1 MKVKALK
8 TKTRMKQ
15 TSFADVEFAKK
26 KRVTRREKFLGEMDR
41 IVPWARWTALI
52 EPLYPTSG
60 RVGRQPIGVE
70 RMLRMYCLQQWFSL
84 SDEAVEDA
92 LYDSQALRQFV
103 GVDLSQES
111 APDATTLLKFRRL
124 LEKHELTAA
133 MFDEVKAVLSERG
146 LLMREG
152 TMVDATLIAAPSST
166 KNKDK
171 SRDPEM
177 HQTKKGNEWHFG
189 MKAHVGADADSGL
202 VHSLHTTAANESD
215 IAHTHHLLHG
225 EESQVH
231 LDAGYTGVERRDEIK
246 QAQGQGTIR
255 ADISWHVAAKRSK
268 VEKMPAG
275 RWKDLTK
282 AVERKKAQIRARVEH
297 PFHVVKNLFG
307 HKKTRYKGLAKNTA
321 QMFSLFGL
329 ANLVIAKKP
338 LLAFQ
343 GSNPS

>member
-1 MKVKALK
+1 MVVL
-8 TKTRMKQ
+8 
-15 TSFADVEFAKK
+15 
-26 KRVTRREKFLGEMDR
+26 
-41 IVPWARWTALI
+41 
-52 EPLYPTSG
+52 
-60 RVGRQPIGVE
+60 
-70 RMLRMYCLQQWFSL
+70 
-84 SDEAVEDA
+84 
-92 LYDSQALRQFV
+92 LRQTP
-103 GVDLSQES
+103 SRE
-111 APDATTLLKFRRL
+111 RL
-124 LEKHELTAA
+124 
-133 MFDEVKAVLSERG
+133 G
-146 LLMREG
+146 LIARYH
-152 TMVDATLIAAPSST
+152 TMVLANGL
-166 KNKDK
+166 
-171 SRDPEM
+171 SR
-177 HQTKKGNEWHFG
+177 
-189 MKAHVGADADSGL
+189 
-202 VHSLHTTAANESD
+202 TTAANESD

-255 ADISWHVAAKRSK
+255 ADVNWNVAAKRSK
-268 VEKMPAG
+268 IEKMPAG

-343 GSNPS
+343 GGQSVLSTQIEPERARDGGHAARNRAQTSPFFRMVKIRRQTAADLQRGCY

>member
-1 MKVKALK
+1 
-8 TKTRMKQ
+8 MKQ

-70 RMLRMYCLQQWFSL
+70 RMLRMYCLQQWLSL

-124 LEKHELTAA
+124 LEKHALTAA

-146 LLMREG
+146 LLMRED

-166 KNKDK
+166 KNKGK

-189 MKAHVGADADSGL
+189 MKVHIGADADSGL

-225 EESQVH
+225 EESRVH

-255 ADISWHVAAKRSK
+255 ADVSWNVAAKRSTI
-268 VEKMPAG
+268 EKMPAG

-307 HKKTRYKGLAKNTA
+307 HKKTPYKGLAKNTA

-343 GSNPS
+343 GSSPS

>member
-1 MKVKALK
+1 MK

>member
-1 MKVKALK
+1 MEWL
-8 TKTRMKQ
+8 
-15 TSFADVEFAKK
+15 E
-26 KRVTRREKFLGEMDR
+26 
-41 IVPWARWTALI
+41 
-52 EPLYPTSG
+52 
-60 RVGRQPIGVE
+60 
-70 RMLRMYCLQQWFSL
+70 
-84 SDEAVEDA
+84 
-92 LYDSQALRQFV
+92 
-103 GVDLSQES
+103 
-111 APDATTLLKFRRL
+111 PDAGRLARPVLRGRWRRN
-124 LEKHELTAA
+124 
-133 MFDEVKAVLSERG
+133 
-146 LLMREG
+146 
-152 TMVDATLIAAPSST
+152 APPLP
-166 KNKDK
+166 D
-171 SRDPEM
+171 
-177 HQTKKGNEWHFG
+177 
-189 MKAHVGADADSGL
+189 VGADADSGL

-246 QAQGQGTIR
+246 QAQEQGTIR